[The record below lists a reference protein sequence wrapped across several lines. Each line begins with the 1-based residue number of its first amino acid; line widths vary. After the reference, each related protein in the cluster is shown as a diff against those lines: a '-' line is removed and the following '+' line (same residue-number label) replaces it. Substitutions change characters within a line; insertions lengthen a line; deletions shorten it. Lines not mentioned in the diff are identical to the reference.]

1 MKVLI
6 VEDDFGS
13 RKLLQTILEEY
24 AECDLAVNG
33 EEALEAFKLAWQEKQ
48 PYNLICLDIMMPKV
62 NGLEVLTRIREYE
75 KSIGVKPAAG
85 AKIIMI
91 TVLGDPKNVIQA
103 LYKGGAT
110 SYIVKP
116 IKKETIIN
124 EINKLGLIE

>member
-1 MKVLI
+1 MKALI

-13 RKLLQTILEEY
+13 RKLLQTILDEF
-24 AECDLAVNG
+24 AECDVAVNG
-33 EEALEAFKLAWQEKQ
+33 EEAFEAFKLAWQENQ
-48 PYNLICLDIMMPKV
+48 PYNLICLDIMMPKI
-62 NGLEVLTRIREYE
+62 NGLEALTKIREHE
-75 KSIGVKPAAG
+75 KSIGVKPANETN
-85 AKIIMI
+85 IIMI

-124 EINKLGLIE
+124 EIKKLGLIA